1 MKQSLSQQLKNWQK
15 YSADTKMYHFK
26 ELPAESGKS
35 KNK

>member
-1 MKQSLSQQLKNWQK
+1 MYQSLSQQFKNWQK

-26 ELPAESGKS
+26 ELLVESGKS